1 MSTETV
7 AKEIVTLSLED
18 KLALR
23 ESQLKLAGAK
33 EAIHTAIATAQQADR
48 DVIALLKSIAEKLN
62 VNPEEYLFNSDTLA
76 FQPK

>member
-7 AKEIVTLSLED
+7 ATEVVLSLED
-18 KLALR
+18 KLAIR

-33 EAIHTAIATAQQADR
+33 EAIHTAIAAAQQADK
-48 DVIALLKSIAEKLN
+48 DVMTLLKSIAEKLN
-62 VNPEEYLFNSDTLA
+62 VNPEEYLFNSDNLT